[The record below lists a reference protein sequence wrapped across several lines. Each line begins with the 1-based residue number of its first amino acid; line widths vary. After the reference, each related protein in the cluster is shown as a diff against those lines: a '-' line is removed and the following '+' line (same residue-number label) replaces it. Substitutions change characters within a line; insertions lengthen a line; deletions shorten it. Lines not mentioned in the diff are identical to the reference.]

1 MSVINSGGDSSADV
15 EKWGKLSV
23 MFKVTGQ
30 NSKAAFHLDLKHYWT
45 EYCLTFE
52 KSVLVSEFFLKSW
65 TAIA

>member
-45 EYCLTFE
+45 EYCWLAALPCLAFE
-52 KSVLVSEFFLKSW
+52 SQFLYLNSS
-65 TAIA
+65 